1 MLDRLPAAEQ
11 VRRREQVITKEAPA
25 AAPAPAPAAP
35 APPRPG
41 KKRPAWDEV
50 PRWQIYLPLGIYLVF
65 TLIPFYWIL
74 LFAVRPAGSTSLV
87 PWPMTT
93 DHFEKVWTDR
103 GFGTYFQNSVYV
115 GLATLVMTTLVALAG
130 GYALARFDFKI
141 KRGFMLALLCSQFVP
156 GALLLVPL
164 FEIFAGLQ
172 MINSLGSVII
182 AETVFQLPLS
192 IILISNFIKNVPY
205 SLEEAAWVDGCGRF
219 RAFRIVVLPLL
230 RPGLIAVGSFAFV
243 HSWNHFLFA
252 LMFLNN
258 QHKQTIPVGLNSLMS
273 ADSVDLGA
281 LAAGGIVAAVPV
293 VIVFAFIQ
301 KWLITGFSAGAVKG

>member
-1 MLDRLPAAEQ
+1 M
-11 VRRREQVITKEAPA
+11 ITKEATT
-25 AAPAPAPAAP
+25 AAPAPAPAVPEPPLP
-35 APPRPG
+35 AR
-41 KKRPAWDEV
+41 RRRAWDEA

-74 LFAVRPAGSTSLV
+74 LFALRPAGSTSLV

-93 DHFEKVWTDR
+93 AHFEKVWTDR
-103 GFGTYFQNSVYV
+103 GFGTFFQNSVLV
-115 GLATLVMTTLVALAG
+115 GVATLFMTTLVALAG
-130 GYALARFDFKI
+130 GYALARFDFRI

-164 FEIFAGLQ
+164 FEIFAELR

-192 IILISNFIKNVPY
+192 MILLSNFIKNVPY
-205 SLEEAAWVDGCGRF
+205 SLEEAAWVDGCDRF
-219 RAFRIVVLPLL
+219 RAFRVVVLPLL

-258 QHKQTIPVGLNSLMS
+258 QEKQTVPVGLNTLMS

-281 LAAGGIVAAVPV
+281 LAAGGIIAAVPV

>member
-1 MLDRLPAAEQ
+1 M
-11 VRRREQVITKEAPA
+11 ITKDAEISDAPV
-25 AAPAPAPAAP
+25 APAPEAEE
-35 APPRPG
+35 PPRRPG
-41 KKRPAWDEV
+41 KARRAWDEV
-50 PRWQIYLPLGIYLVF
+50 PRWQIYLPLSIYLVF

-74 LFAVRPAGSTSLV
+74 LFALREPGSTSLV
-87 PWPMTT
+87 PWPITFE
-93 DHFEKVWTDR
+93 HFEKVWTER
-103 GFGTYFQNSVYV
+103 SFGTYFQNSVLV
-115 GLATLVMTTLVALAG
+115 GVATLFMTTIVALAG
-130 GYALARFDFKI
+130 GYALARFNFRI
-141 KRGFMLALLCSQFVP
+141 KRAFMLALLCSQFVP

-164 FEIFAGLQ
+164 FQIFAEMR

-192 IILISNFIKNVPY
+192 MILISGFIKNVPY
-205 SLEEAAWVDGCGRF
+205 SLEEAAWVDGCNRF
-219 RAFRIVVLPLL
+219 SGFRVVVLPLL

-252 LMFLNN
+252 LMFLSN
-258 QHKQTIPVGLNSLMS
+258 QEKQTIPVGLNTLLS

-281 LAAGGIVAAVPV
+281 LAAGGIIAAVPV

>member
-1 MLDRLPAAEQ
+1 M
-11 VRRREQVITKEAPA
+11 TAPA
-25 AAPAPAPAAP
+25 APGAATHSGGPPPTRTPAPAA
-35 APPRPG
+35 R
-41 KKRPAWDEV
+41 RRRRRAWDEA
-50 PRWQIYLPLGIYLVF
+50 PRWQIYVPLGIYLLF

-74 LFAVRPAGSTSLV
+74 LFALRPAGSTSLV

-93 DHFEKVWTDR
+93 EHFEKVWTER
-103 GFGTYFQNSVYV
+103 SFATFFQNSLLIGV
-115 GLATLVMTTLVALAG
+115 ATLVMTTVIALAG
-130 GYALARFDFKI
+130 GYALARFDFRL

-164 FEIFAGLQ
+164 FQIFANLR

-192 IILISNFIKNVPY
+192 MILISGFIRNVPY

-219 RAFRIVVLPLL
+219 SAFRIVVLPLL
-230 RPGLIAVGSFAFV
+230 RPGLVAVGSFAFV
-243 HSWNHFLFA
+243 HAWNHFLFA
-252 LMFLNN
+252 LMFLSS
-258 QHKQTIPVGLNSLMS
+258 QEKQTIPVGLNTLMG

-281 LAAGGIVAAVPV
+281 LAAGGVIAAVPV

-301 KWLITGFSAGAVKG
+301 KWLVTGFSAGAVKG

>member
-1 MLDRLPAAEQ
+1 M
-11 VRRREQVITKEAPA
+11 ITKEATA
-25 AAPAPAPAAP
+25 AAPAPAPAVP
-35 APPRPG
+35 EPPRPV
-41 KKRPAWDEV
+41 KRRRAWDEA

-74 LFAVRPAGSTSLV
+74 LFALRPAGSTSLV

-93 DHFEKVWTDR
+93 AHFEKVWTDR
-103 GFGTYFQNSVYV
+103 GFGTFFQNSVLV
-115 GLATLVMTTLVALAG
+115 GVATLFMTTLVALAG
-130 GYALARFDFKI
+130 GYALARFDFRI

-164 FEIFAGLQ
+164 FEIFAELR

-192 IILISNFIKNVPY
+192 MILLSNFIKNVPY
-205 SLEEAAWVDGCGRF
+205 SLEEAAWVDGCDRF
-219 RAFRIVVLPLL
+219 RAFRVVVLPLL

-258 QHKQTIPVGLNSLMS
+258 QEKQTVPVGLNTLMS

-281 LAAGGIVAAVPV
+281 LAAGGIIAAVPV